1 MLFIFSELIQEYE
14 KNCLEKKEKDK
25 LLESLISSID
35 TDEHNDV
42 EIIFEDGVIEA
53 SKLILSTTRSADF
66 QKVFNKNIQ
75 FQEQKKISVQFP
87 CKELTIKMK
96 IL

>member
-1 MLFIFSELIQEYE
+1 MYTAKQAIIAGFTSIFSA
-14 KNCLEKKEKDK
+14 
-25 LLESLISSID
+25 SLIISID